1 MTDRLGNALM
11 ALGAALLAAALAL
24 FGWNLRQADAAARA
38 AERMMPALMQQI
50 QQAGETPV
58 AVPPGEA
65 LPALQVDGHDCI
77 GCLSIPALGLELP
90 VLADWDDRLLK
101 IAPCRY
107 YGTAQGEDLVIMAH
121 NYERHFGRLD
131 ELAEG
136 AEVLFADAQGNVTRY
151 EVTARNLLP
160 AAAVEEMTAGE
171 YDLTLF
177 TCNYSG
183 RARVTVYCDR
193 AENG

>member
-107 YGTAQGEDLVIMAH
+107 TGTVRSEDLVLMGH
-121 NYERHFGRLD
+121 NYKVHFGPISRLKSGD
-131 ELAEG
+131 AVVFTDMDG
-136 AEVLFADAQGNVTRY
+136 VTTYYHVVSRDVLPPD
-151 EVTARNLLP
+151 
-160 AAAVEEMTAGE
+160 AVEEMTAGDF
-171 YDLTLF
+171 DLTLF
-177 TCNYSG
+177 TCTYGGDS
-183 RARVTVYCDR
+183 RVTVYCDKD
-193 AENG
+193 